1 MVIVTFCW
9 FLCLAQ
15 SSEQCQRVGLN
26 ACRSLLVR
34 DYAGALVQLDALRSR
49 QKDDQHSMMSPG
61 CCAKQALLSAAA
73 HSGLAGTKSM
83 SEMAPDCVK
92 ALMACELAVALR
104 PGCLREVCCLSSQ
117 QLVLVQHHTF
127 QGLESG
133 LTHHISWLGSTDDVC
148 TICNNT
154 IIHCVGLALVSEFVA
169 HSSCIHIELSTHC
182 MLTNMAAHCI
192 SQPCVLC
199 LSQAFFVKSPLLDM
213 LEAFPAKLDLLNSLL
228 LDDSALT
235 AEEKSM
241 MEQMKVMTAQQH
253 AACGGLLNY
262 QLLFGL
268 EKPVRWNSVE
278 KLAIGFHEV
287 SKVCLCCA
295 VLCCAVLC
303 CAVLCC
309 LTCIYNDCQSMCIC
323 HPDIVW
329 CSSATLLLPTRLSII
344 TNSFVVPA

>member
-1 MVIVTFCW
+1 M
-9 FLCLAQ
+9 
-15 SSEQCQRVGLN
+15 
-26 ACRSLLVR
+26 
-34 DYAGALVQLDALRSR
+34 
-49 QKDDQHSMMSPG
+49 
-61 CCAKQALLSAAA
+61 
-73 HSGLAGTKSM
+73 
-83 SEMAPDCVK
+83 
-92 ALMACELAVALR
+92 
-104 PGCLREVCCLSSQ
+104 
-117 QLVLVQHHTF
+117 
-127 QGLESG
+127 ESG

-154 IIHCVGLALVSEFVA
+154 IIHCVCLALVSEFVT
-169 HSSCIHIELSTHC
+169 HSSCIHSELSTHC
-182 MLTNMAAHCI
+182 MLANMAAHCV
-192 SQPCVLC
+192 SHPCVLC
-199 LSQAFFVKSPLLDM
+199 LLQAFFVKSPLLDM

-235 AEEKSM
+235 AEERSM
-241 MEQMKVMTAQQH
+241 MKQMKVMTAQQH

-287 SKVCLCCA
+287 SKVCLCCAVLCCAVLAVLCCA

>member
-1 MVIVTFCW
+1 MTKACARLNTLNDHCQVLLLFVFGK
-9 FLCLAQ
+9 LAEC
-15 SSEQCQRVGLN
+15 SEQCQRVGLN

-34 DYAGALVQLDALRSR
+34 DYTGALVQLDALRSR
-49 QKDDQHSMMSPG
+49 QKDDQPSMMSPG
-61 CCAKQALLSAAA
+61 CCAKQALLSAA

-169 HSSCIHIELSTHC
+169 HSSCIDIELSTHC

-235 AEEKSM
+235 AEERSM
-241 MEQMKVMTAQQH
+241 MKQMKVMTAQQH

-295 VLCCAVLC
+295 VLCCAVLAVLC

-309 LTCIYNDCQSMCIC
+309 
-323 HPDIVW
+323 
-329 CSSATLLLPTRLSII
+329 A
-344 TNSFVVPA
+344 A